1 MFVGKSK
8 RVVDQLEIVG
18 VVDFLFLN
26 RRFSD
31 LGPELFVKVGDLD
44 KLLSKAEEN
53 SLVHHYFCPPLVKQ
67 HLFELVLKEVYHVLA
82 LHRTVVSES
91 FQQLMHFLSMHPIY
105 SVLKLGSPP
114 IDTEACS
121 LVRFEVSPE
130 RAETVSRHQ
139 VVRVV
144 KFVASFELL
153 IDKRVVNSSDC
164 HVVKQMRLVFVL
176 AGVGIL
182 IVQVLD
188 VHFHSAIRLLKRVVE
203 KKRVLRPQVPSLRK

>member
-1 MFVGKSK
+1 
-8 RVVDQLEIVG
+8 
-18 VVDFLFLN
+18 
-26 RRFSD
+26 
-31 LGPELFVKVGDLD
+31 
-44 KLLSKAEEN
+44 
-53 SLVHHYFCPPLVKQ
+53 
-67 HLFELVLKEVYHVLA
+67 
-82 LHRTVVSES
+82 
-91 FQQLMHFLSMHPIY
+91 MHSVY

-144 KFVASFELL
+144 QFVASFELL

-188 VHFHSAIRLLKRVVE
+188 VHFHSAIRLLKSVVE
-203 KKRVLRPQVPSLRK
+203 KKRVLRPQVPSLRKRGRVPPPVHVIEPSGRSDGSVFADPFRVEVHGLELQQFVACKSTSKHLLLNY